1 MTLPCFLISCTHCT
15 ELKERCLVSLLKT
28 PRTSHSN
35 DCCLTIFCCS
45 SFLWQTIYCISRGYS
60 GLYSSLLKRQSDS
73 DCTMTDFSQLG
84 ILPHISKT
92 LLGILH
98 QHHFRVIMNRKWGNR
113 SSSSLPSLLKHQWYW
128 GRSNCLGIH
137 LQCRFSFCLCDLSFS
152 SFSPVIWKHIQYD
165 WSHFDTCSSPAFYF
179 HFCLLFFDV

>member
-15 ELKERCLVSLLKT
+15 ELKERCLIFSPKKT
-28 PRTSHSN
+28 QTSYSN
-35 DCCLTIFCCS
+35 DCSLTIFCCS

-60 GLYSSLLKRQSDS
+60 GLYSSPLKLQSDS
-73 DCTMTDFSQLG
+73 VCTMTDFSQLG

-98 QHHFRVIMNRKWGNR
+98 QHHFKVIMNGKWGYC
-113 SSSSLPSLLKHQWYW
+113 SISSLPSLLKHQWSW

-137 LQCRFSFCLCDLSFS
+137 LQCCLSFCLCDLSFS
-152 SFSPVIWKHIQYD
+152 SF
-165 WSHFDTCSSPAFYF
+165 
-179 HFCLLFFDV
+179 LL